1 MKQLKDKPISICI
14 GVLIVIIYLLYNIN
28 VIKSLPCK
36 KNIPNIFVNSFTHID
51 NKHLITNLLTL
62 WALSRVEREMGF
74 KPFLWLLVFLIV
86 FNTLIEYF
94 IIKIYKDIDC
104 GIGFSGIL
112 FGIMTWEMVTKND
125 VSTEIILTIAILVA
139 APSLQNKNA
148 SLSGHIIG
156 AFSGIVSGLLW
167 KMINN

>member
-14 GVLIVIIYLLYNIN
+14 GVVIVIIYLLYNMNI
-28 VIKSLPCK
+28 IKSLPCK
-36 KNIPNIFVNSFTHID
+36 KDIPNIFVNTFTHID
-51 NKHLITNLLTL
+51 NKHLIANLLTL
-62 WALSRVEREMGF
+62 WALSRVEKEMGL

-94 IIKIYKDIDC
+94 IIKFYKDVDC

-112 FGIMTWEMVTKND
+112 FGIMTWEIITKND

-139 APSLQNKNA
+139 APSLQSKNA
-148 SLSGHIIG
+148 SLTGHIIG
-156 AFSGIVSGLLW
+156 AVSGIVSGLLW
-167 KMINN
+167 KMIN